1 MSEVVVHLPEVANE
15 VNHDKIMAF
24 EDQPD
29 YEENEQAGEFSLQM
43 SAVNS
48 NSKSIEDDNM
58 DQIMNEIEQKTP
70 PPKGRLP
77 R

>member
-29 YEENEQAGEFSLQM
+29 YEENEEAGEFYLQM